1 MSTIHTPG
9 LLQISEPEGPFD
21 TWLIL
26 CEAPHEVAHVASRF
40 KNGERNK
47 SQEEANAR
55 RLVACWNACEGIDD
69 ELLADDCIRKTRED
83 RDELL
88 KQRDELLEALKAA
101 RRAIGDHHAPEDCY
115 ATGPMTGNDYLDL
128 VQCPACFAI
137 SKYDDA
143 VSNSTGAP
151 K

>member
-1 MSTIHTPG
+1 MSTKYTP
-9 LLQISEPEGPFD
+9 EPWPDF
-21 TWLIL
+21 I
-26 CEAPHEVAHVASRF
+26 EVATNITPDPDGTPAAILSHSDYSRA
-40 KNGERNK
+40 
-47 SQEEANAR
+47 Q
-55 RLVACWNACEGIDD
+55 ACENACKGIDG

-115 ATGPMTGNDYLDL
+115 ATGPIARNDYLDL

-143 VSNSTGAP
+143 VSNSSGAP

>member
-1 MSTIHTPG
+1 MSENKVGTPWTGEYRGKFNYLDG
-9 LLQISEPEGPFD
+9 LIAPFV
-21 TWLIL
+21 LL
-26 CEAPHEVAHVASRF
+26 SKSGEVVGFFFEADQA
-40 KNGERNK
+40 
-47 SQEEANAR
+47 AR
-55 RLVACWNACEGIDD
+55 ARVCVNACDGIDS
-69 ELLADDCIRKTRED
+69 ELLADDCIKKTRED

-143 VSNSTGAP
+143 VSNSSGAP